1 MYNKIIFIVFLSASL
16 LYGCGEDRDQDTTPP
31 TIKSVSP
38 PNSATGVAV
47 NSNLKVAFSETMDS
61 SSITDTSFYVRTGGI
76 DINGSIVPFGTFAT
90 FKPLTSL
97 QPFKGYTATV
107 TTGIKDS
114 NRNHLI
120 FTPSASSY
128 SWGFI
133 TGSSTS
139 ESSISFASNIQTIFD
154 NNCTGCHHSGEL
166 LPSFLPLTDDVSYS
180 NLVNKASAYTPGGT
194 LVIPNNYTGSILY
207 KRVSGNSIGGRMPKD
222 GTSLGSTDIGY
233 IKTWIDEGALDN

>member
-1 MYNKIIFIVFLSASL
+1 MYKKTIFIIFLSASL
-16 LYGCGEDRDQDTTPP
+16 LYGCGEGRDQDTTPP

-38 PNSATGVAV
+38 PNNAAGVAV
-47 NSNLKVAFSETMDS
+47 NSEVKVAFSETMDS

-76 DINGSIVPFGTFAT
+76 NINGSIVPFGTFAT

-97 QPFKGYTATV
+97 QAFKGYTATV
-107 TTGIKDS
+107 TTGVKDS
-114 NRNHLI
+114 NGNHLI

-133 TGSSTS
+133 TGSSTTS
-139 ESSISFASNIQTIFD
+139 TISFTSNIQTIFD

-166 LPSFLPLTDDVSYS
+166 LPSFLPLTDDLSYS
-180 NLVNKASAYTPGGT
+180 NLVNKASTYTPGGT

-207 KRVSGNSIGGRMPKD
+207 KRVSGTSIGERMPKG
-222 GTSLGSTDIGY
+222 GTSLDPTDIGY